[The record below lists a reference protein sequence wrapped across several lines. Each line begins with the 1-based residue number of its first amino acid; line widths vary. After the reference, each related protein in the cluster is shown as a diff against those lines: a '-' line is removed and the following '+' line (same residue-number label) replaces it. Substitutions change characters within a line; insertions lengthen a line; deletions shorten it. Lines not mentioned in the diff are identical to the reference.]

1 MPEALEITLT
11 QETSEDSLRRTVR
24 LHKTGTTGDG
34 DQTFFFDLI
43 GDTSS
48 PAPQVLDGFVFGII
62 FIAMQQGCPVKVHG
76 RLSRSAIFNLAEYQS
91 AWACWRPEKY
101 RRVDILP
108 DEIVDLP
115 AIQHPPR
122 AISAFSGGVDGTF
135 TAIRHAC
142 KHMGNASY
150 PLTDVMLVH
159 GFDVRLDK
167 GEAFKLLLKR
177 IRPIVDELG
186 LGMKLIRT
194 NLKEASGQEWE
205 DSFGAQLAAC
215 LHNYSHDYNYALM
228 GSGEP
233 YSNILYPWGS
243 TPATDHLM
251 SGDQMRLVL
260 DGAAYSR
267 TEKLAE
273 IVKLPTT
280 QRTLKVCWEGAD
292 RERNCGQCE
301 KCLRTKLNFL
311 AVGIRNPACFDDGLC
326 LDRIAHIPLR
336 NKAQLAELK
345 SILQYAKAHHRSGD
359 WVDKLKQRIDAHGR
373 QPDLMARLARKLDF
387 RSARKNP

>member
-1 MPEALEITLT
+1 MSESLEISLT
-11 QETSEDSLRRTVR
+11 QTEDKAGLRRTLR
-24 LHKTGTTGDG
+24 LHQTGTSGDG
-34 DQTFFFDLI
+34 DLTFFFDLL
-43 GDTSS
+43 GNTD
-48 PAPQVLDGFVFGII
+48 APIPKVLDGFVLGVI
-62 FIAMQQGCPVKVHG
+62 FLAMQQGRTVKVHG
-76 RLSRSAIFNLAEYQS
+76 KMSRSAIFNLAEFQS
-91 AWACWRPEKY
+91 AWACWRPERY

-108 DEIVDLP
+108 DEIIDLP
-115 AIQHPPR
+115 VTQHPPR

-135 TAIRHAC
+135 TAIRHAR
-142 KHMGNASY
+142 KLMGNASY

-159 GFDVRLDK
+159 GFDVPLGK
-167 GEAFKLLLKR
+167 LGAFDLLLER
-177 IRPIVDELG
+177 IRPLVAELG
-186 LGMKLIRT
+186 LGIKPVRT
-194 NLKEASGQEWE
+194 NLREASGQEWE

-251 SGDQMRLVL
+251 SSDPMRIVL

-273 IVKLPTT
+273 IVKLPTA

-292 RERNCGQCE
+292 PERNCGQCE

-311 AVGIRNPACFDDGLC
+311 AVGISEPACFDDGLD
-326 LDRIAHIPLR
+326 LSQIAHIPLR
-336 NKAQLAELK
+336 NKAQLSELK
-345 SILQYAKAHHRSGD
+345 SILQYAWAHDVSGD
-359 WVDKLKQRIDAHGR
+359 WVGKLKQRIDAHGR
-373 QPDLMARLARKLDF
+373 QPDLMARVARKLGF
-387 RSARKNP
+387 RPVPKKP